1 MALRPAPKRNSVDY
15 QKLDDL
21 QKEIFGTENSEK
33 DETNA
38 AESLKS
44 KDGVVSERND
54 SDAKT
59 GSGKTDGKKSSG
71 DERMT
76 KTVTTKAARQQKSS
90 SSRTDSS
97 EKDVA
102 ARGDSTATAG
112 VDNRLGR
119 DFKDLETIAAGIVSS
134 KAGQGRNTTR
144 PFSLPRTLIIDTTRL
159 KSKFRTIDEQFTQN
173 VIVDFLLREALALVT
188 PENYKDMRAAAFETV
203 KRAEETT
210 RRSLTVT
217 EEVIYQMSELKAGIN
232 LETGRKYSND
242 EIFSTLLAIGVNRLY
257 RNGVL
262 T

>member
-21 QKEIFGTENSEK
+21 QKEIFGSEK
-33 DETNA
+33 
-38 AESLKS
+38 AESKTPAPNES
-44 KDGVVSERND
+44 KDESISAQNGSKLKTR
-54 SDAKT
+54 SDKT
-59 GSGKTDGKKSSG
+59 ATAKSSG
-71 DERMT
+71 D
-76 KTVTTKAARQQKSS
+76 K
-90 SSRTDSS
+90 TDSKPA
-97 EKDVA
+97 KDRTESKKVSSPEVNSSKKVSD
-102 ARGDSTATAG
+102 RSGDAS
-112 VDNRLGR
+112 DNSFDANLR
-119 DFKDLETIAAGIVSS
+119 DLETIAARIASS

-173 VIVDFLLREALALVT
+173 VIIDFLLREALAAVS
-188 PENYKDMRAAAFETV
+188 PENYKDLRATAFESV
-203 KRAEETT
+203 KRHEETT

-242 EIFSTLLAIGVNRLY
+242 EIFSTLLAIGVSWLY
-257 RNGVL
+257 RNEVL